1 MRFLLLKIRN
11 FAFGVN
17 VYAVYVNLNLLNTI
31 NFFHTRKALETSEF
45 ITSDNSVSSL
55 AQDEWELPYA
65 KGGTSKCFKCHRNG
79 RLYFRKSLRGELLHD
94 SRHRAAY
101 HKEFCLGF
109 AIDSPYIV
117 KYNKIVDTPEECSL
131 YLDFID
137 GYNLVELLDADAHYF
152 DSKSR
157 LARFV
162 AQILD
167 AMRYM
172 HHRQIIH
179 MDINPSNVMISRKSG
194 DVKVVDLGFCYSDS
208 YQDTA
213 GTTQAYSASEV
224 QNGDS
229 DFDVRTDIY
238 GFGRILQYIQD
249 NFTANLPRGYKRVMT
264 KCLVQD
270 KEQRYSSVD
279 EILEELFLKKRRSK
293 FIALTTI
300 VASLIF
306 LFLTLDGP
314 RYVHRTLYGYDFAD
328 DTGVL
333 YNILDKDRMTCSVV
347 GYRINH
353 DKRNKIDY
361 GHVVVPETVSY
372 KDAHYNIVDLA
383 DRAFYK
389 DTVISMV
396 SVMPKKIVLGESCF
410 CLASGLRYIT
420 FAGEAQWHEKAF
432 SGAIN
437 LINIDYPNEFHIIPY
452 LCFYQ
457 RLIIQHLDLPEGI
470 TTIDQDAFA
479 NCRGLVDAHL
489 PSTLQTLGRGV
500 FYACPNL
507 EEVSI
512 PAVTKSIGMFCFMEC
527 PKLKRIYNYATAPQK
542 VSSLFDKDARITVF
556 VPRKSVDKYR
566 QAKCWRNMDIQPL
579 PNDKVSY
586 PQ

>member
-1 MRFLLLKIRN
+1 M
-11 FAFGVN
+11 
-17 VYAVYVNLNLLNTI
+17 
-31 NFFHTRKALETSEF
+31 
-45 ITSDNSVSSL
+45 SSL

-79 RLYFRKSLRGELLHD
+79 RLYFRKSLWGELLHD

-249 NFTANLPRGYKRVMT
+249 NFTANLPRGYKRVKN
-264 KCLVQD
+264 KCLAQD

-293 FIALTTI
+293 IIALSSI
-300 VASLIF
+300 AISLVI
-306 LFLTLDGP
+306 LFFALDGP
-314 RYVHRTLYGYDFAD
+314 RYVHRCLYSYDFAD
-328 DTGVL
+328 DKGVL
-333 YNILDKDRMTCSVV
+333 YNILDKDSMTCSVM
-347 GYRINH
+347 GYRVDLDTRYQIN
-353 DKRNKIDY
+353 Y
-361 GHVVVPETVSY
+361 GHVIVPEVTSY
-372 KDAHYNIVDLA
+372 KDAYYSIVEVA
-383 DRAFYK
+383 DSAFHG
-389 DTVISMV
+389 DTILTMA
-396 SVMPKKIVLGESCF
+396 SVMPKKITLGKSCF
-410 CLASGLRYIT
+410 CHACNLKYVT
-420 FAGEAQWHEKAF
+420 FAGEAEWHEEVF
-432 SGAIN
+432 SCATSLATIDFPRN
-437 LINIDYPNEFHIIPY
+437 LRTIPY
-452 LCFYQ
+452 LCFYHNHA
-457 RLIIQHLDLPEGI
+457 IQHLSLPEGI
-470 TTIDQDAFA
+470 TTIDQDAFVE
-479 NCRGLVDAHL
+479 CRGLVDAHL
-489 PSTLQTLGRGV
+489 PSTLETLGRGV

-512 PAVTKSIGMFCFMEC
+512 PAATKNIGMFCFMAC
-527 PKLKRIYNYATAPQK
+527 PKLKRVYNYATTPQK
-542 VSSLFDKDARITVF
+542 VSSLFDDDARITVF
-556 VPRKSVDKYR
+556 VPRESVDKYR
-566 QAKCWRNMDIQPL
+566 KAECWKDMDIQPL
-579 PNDKVSY
+579 PNDKASL